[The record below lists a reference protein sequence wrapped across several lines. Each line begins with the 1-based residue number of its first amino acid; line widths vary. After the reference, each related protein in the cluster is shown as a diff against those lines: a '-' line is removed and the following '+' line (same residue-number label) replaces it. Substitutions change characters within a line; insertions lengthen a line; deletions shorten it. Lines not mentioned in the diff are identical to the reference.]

1 MEAKSQ
7 EGNYG
12 QYTIKEGLGIPKL
25 SVTISWIDKNDKE
38 HHYETNIIEEAETVI
53 GLLSGNILLPDLEP

>member
-1 MEAKSQ
+1 MEAKNQ

-12 QYTIKEGLGIPKL
+12 QYTIKECLGIPKL

-38 HHYETNIIEEAETVI
+38 HNYETNIIEEAETVI